1 MDRTGDNDM
10 LTMVERFSGPAL
22 EIMAGAKTAASHIP
36 PLWAL
41 DATVAVNPYVGQAGE
56 LLQMAA
62 ARLARVA
69 GVRTVAERAHFK
81 AKFDAHEL
89 SVADLEAG
97 LAEVPDLKAS
107 VEDLIVA
114 MSKDVP
120 APKTLPT
127 IADLAEEVSD
137 INWPDFVAERIGHW
151 ASGHYDAGQALWPA
165 PKTRV
170 WLSWRSFAQRDLTPE
185 IFGLSGFASRVAS
198 MSMSA
203 RGALTKCA
211 EDMHIT
217 AAASESY
224 FHTLLM
230 RLGGWAQL
238 ASGEAFRANLKGES
252 NNDITDLLTA
262 KLVFEAALLARY
274 EDKIGNKWKEVLA
287 AHAEPFAPSE
297 DDLIDAA
304 LQSAADHAAAR
315 ALDETLAQP
324 AIHSSETPDVQAAF
338 CIDVR
343 SEVFRRALEAS
354 GNGIEPIGFA
364 GFFGIAAAHKA
375 FASDVQEVR
384 GPVLI
389 NPGAVTAATD
399 PDDADTLTRVARRV
413 TRAWGRFRLAAVSSF
428 AFVEATGPIYLG
440 KLVRDSLGQKGPSL
454 GKEPAPALPADISL
468 EDRIGMAAA
477 ILSGMSLKSGFARLI
492 LLAGHGAGV
501 VNNPHASALQCG
513 ACGGHAG
520 DVNARLV
527 ALLLNETEVRAG
539 LVAKGIDMPDDTL
552 FVAGLHDTVT
562 DEVMLFEQDLPKG
575 HAHKADL
582 ANLKGALK
590 LAAKATRS
598 ERAGRLP
605 RADTASAI
613 IDRASDWSETRPEWG
628 LAGCSAFIAA
638 PRGRTAGRSL
648 KGRSFL
654 HSYNWQEDEGFGV
667 LELIL
672 TAPVVVASWIS
683 LQYYGSSVAPDAFG
697 AGNKLLH
704 NVTGGIGVIEGNG
717 GVLRGGL
724 PWQSVHDG
732 EKFMHDPLRLSVA
745 IEAPREAISEILGR
759 HEGVAALF
767 DNGWLKL
774 FAMDEEGRLAW
785 RYTGG
790 GTWAS
795 MRDGAPKSI
804 AAE

>member
-1 MDRTGDNDM
+1 M
-10 LTMVERFSGPAL
+10 LTMIERFSGPAL

-36 PLWAL
+36 PLWSL

-56 LLQMAA
+56 PLQMAA

-81 AKFDAHEL
+81 AKFDADEL

-97 LAEVPDLKAS
+97 LAEVPELHATVD
-107 VEDLIVA
+107 DLIAA
-114 MSKDVP
+114 MSWDVA
-120 APKTLPT
+120 APVTLPT

-151 ASGHYDAGQALWPA
+151 AAGHYDAGQALWPA
-165 PKTRV
+165 PKERV
-170 WLSWRSFAQRDLTPE
+170 WLSWRAFAQRDLTPE
-185 IFGLSGFASRVAS
+185 IFGLSGFAGRVTS
-198 MSMSA
+198 MSLSA

-211 EDMHIT
+211 EDMGIT
-217 AAASESY
+217 ANASESY

-238 ASGEAFRANLKGES
+238 ASGEAFRANLKGQG
-252 NNDITDLLTA
+252 NHDITDLLTA
-262 KLVFEAALLARY
+262 KLVFEAALLDRY
-274 EDKIGNKWKEVLA
+274 KDKIAVKWKQVLA
-287 AHAEPFAPSE
+287 AHAEPFVPSQ

-304 LQSAADHAAAR
+304 LQAAADHAAAR
-315 ALDETLAQP
+315 ALDATLAQP
-324 AIHSSETPDVQAAF
+324 ASATTEAPRIQAAF

-343 SEVFRRALEAS
+343 SEVFRRAFEAA
-354 GNGIEPIGFA
+354 GDGIETIGFA
-364 GFFGIAAAHKA
+364 GFFGIAAAHHG
-375 FASDVQEVR
+375 FASDVTETR

-389 NPGAVTAATD
+389 NPGAQSMASD
-399 PDDADTLTRVARRV
+399 PDQTDTLTRVARRV

-428 AFVEATGPIYLG
+428 AFVEATGPLYLG
-440 KLVRDSLGQKGPSL
+440 KLMRDSLGRKAPGVPND
-454 GKEPAPALPADISL
+454 PAPALAASISL

-527 ALLLNETEVRAG
+527 ALLLNDPQVRTG
-539 LVAKGIDMPDDTL
+539 LIEKGTHVPDETL
-552 FVAGLHDTVT
+552 FIAGLHDTVT
-562 DEVMLFEQDLPKG
+562 DEVTLFEQDLPKDHG
-575 HAHKADL
+575 HGSDL

-598 ERAGRLP
+598 ERATRLP
-605 RADTASAI
+605 RAITSVAI
-613 IDRASDWSETRPEWG
+613 FDRAKDWSETRPEWG

-638 PRGRTAGRSL
+638 PRSRTAGRSL
-648 KGRSFL
+648 QGRSFL
-654 HSYNWQEDEGFGV
+654 HSYAWQEDEGFKV

-683 LQYYGSSVAPDAFG
+683 LQYYGSTVAPDAFG

-732 EKFMHDPLRLSVA
+732 DKFMHDPLRLSVA
-745 IEAPREAISEILGR
+745 VEAPREAITDILNR
-759 HEGVAALF
+759 HAGVAALF

-774 FAMDEEGRLAW
+774 FAMDDEGRLAW
-785 RYTGG
+785 RYTGH
-790 GTWAS
+790 GTWQD
-795 MRDGAPKSI
+795 MRSKAAIPSI

>member
-1 MDRTGDNDM
+1 M

-22 EIMAGAKTAASHIP
+22 ELMAGAKNAAAHIP
-36 PLWAL
+36 PLWSL
-41 DATVAVNPYVGQAGE
+41 EATVAVNPYVGQAGE
-56 LLQMAA
+56 PLQMAA

-69 GVRTVAERAHFK
+69 GVRTVPERAHFK
-81 AKFDAHEL
+81 AKFAAGGL

-97 LAEVPDLKAS
+97 LAEVPELSAS
-107 VEDLIVA
+107 VEDLIAAMDKTVVA
-114 MSKDVP
+114 P
-120 APKTLPT
+120 EILPT
-127 IADLAEEVSD
+127 LADLAEEVSD

-151 ASGHYDAGQALWPA
+151 AGGHYDTGQALWPA
-165 PKTRV
+165 PKTRA

-185 IFGLSGFASRVAS
+185 IFGLTGFASRVAG

-211 EDMHIT
+211 EDMGIT
-217 AAASESY
+217 AEACESY

-238 ASGEAFRANLKGES
+238 ASGEAFRADLKGDG

-274 EDKIGNKWKEVLA
+274 KDQIGDKWKAVLE
-287 AHAEPFAPSE
+287 AHAQPVKASE

-304 LQSAADHAAAR
+304 LQAAADHAAAR
-315 ALDETLAQP
+315 ALDDTLAQP
-324 AIHSSETPDVQAAF
+324 GSDAVEAPDVQAAF

-354 GNGIEPIGFA
+354 GDSIETIGFA
-364 GFFGIAAAHKA
+364 GFFGIAAAHNS
-375 FASDVQEVR
+375 FASDVSEVR

-389 NPGAVTAATD
+389 NTGATSAATD
-399 PDDADTLTRVARRV
+399 PQDSDMLTRVAKRV

-428 AFVEATGPIYLG
+428 AFVEATGPLYLG
-440 KLVRDSLGQKGPSL
+440 KLVRDSLAQKNPSL
-454 GKEPAPALPADISL
+454 GNDPMPALSDDISI
-468 EDRIGMAAA
+468 EDRINMATA
-477 ILSGMSLKSGFARLI
+477 ILSGMSLKSGYAKVI

-527 ALLLNETEVRAG
+527 AALLNDTDVRAG
-539 LVAKGIDMPDDTL
+539 LVANGFDIPEDTIFL
-552 FVAGLHDTVT
+552 AGLHDTVT
-562 DEVMLFEQDLPKG
+562 DEVALYEADLPAG
-575 HAHKADL
+575 HTQSDVIASLKQSL
-582 ANLKGALK
+582 AI
-590 LAAKATRS
+590 AAKVTRT
-598 ERAGRLP
+598 ERSSRLP
-605 RADTASAI
+605 RATDAAAVLE
-613 IDRASDWSETRPEWG
+613 RAKDWSETRPEWG

-638 PRGRTAGRSL
+638 PRSRTAGRSL
-648 KGRSFL
+648 GGRSFL
-654 HSYNWQEDEGFGV
+654 HTYDWQQDTNFQV

-704 NVTGGIGVIEGNG
+704 NVTGGIGVVEGNG

-732 EKFMHDPLRLSVA
+732 ENFMHDPLRLSVA
-745 IEAPREAISEILGR
+745 VEAPREAISDILNR
-759 HEGVAALF
+759 HPGVAALF

-774 FAMDEEGRLAW
+774 FAMDSEGRLGW

-790 GTWAS
+790 GAWVSLRGDNA
-795 MRDGAPKSI
+795 AAQI

>member
-1 MDRTGDNDM
+1 M

-22 EIMAGAKTAASHIP
+22 EIMAGARNAAAHIP
-36 PLWAL
+36 PLWSL
-41 DATVAVNPYVGQAGE
+41 EATVAVNPYVGQAGE
-56 LLQMAA
+56 PLQVAA

-69 GVRTVAERAHFK
+69 GVRTVPERVHFK
-81 AKFDAHEL
+81 AKFVAGEL

-97 LAEVPDLKAS
+97 LAEVPELGIS
-107 VEDLIVA
+107 VDAVIAA
-114 MSKDVP
+114 MDKP
-120 APKTLPT
+120 GRLPETLPT
-127 IADLAEEVSD
+127 LADLAEEVSE

-151 ASGHYDAGQALWPA
+151 AGGHYDTGQALWPA
-165 PKTRV
+165 PKTRA

-185 IFGLSGFASRVAS
+185 IFGLTGFASRVAS

-211 EDMHIT
+211 EDMGIT
-217 AAASESY
+217 ADACESY

-238 ASGEAFRANLKGES
+238 ASGEAFRANLKGEG

-274 EDKIGNKWKEVLA
+274 KDKIGDRWAQVLA
-287 AHAEPFAPSE
+287 SHAQPIVPSE

-304 LQSAADHAAAR
+304 LQAAADHAAAR
-315 ALDETLAQP
+315 ALDETLALP
-324 AIHSSETPDVQAAF
+324 VAVKDDVPNVQAAF

-354 GNGIEPIGFA
+354 GDRIETIGFA
-364 GFFGIAAAHKA
+364 GFFGIAAAHHG
-375 FASDVQEVR
+375 FASDVLETR

-389 NPGAVTAATD
+389 NPGATSAATD
-399 PDDADTLTRVARRV
+399 PQESDMLTRVAKRV

-428 AFVEATGPIYLG
+428 AFVEATGPLYLG
-440 KLVRDSLGQKGPSL
+440 KLVRDSLAQKHPSL
-454 GKEPAPALPADISL
+454 GNDPAPALADGLTL
-468 EDRIGMAAA
+468 EDRTGMAAT
-477 ILSGMSLKSGFARLI
+477 ILSAMSMKSGFAKVI

-527 ALLLNETEVRAG
+527 ALLLNDADVRAG
-539 LVAKGIDMPDDTL
+539 LVSKGIEVPAETVFL
-552 FVAGLHDTVT
+552 AGLHDTVT
-562 DEVMLFEQDLPKG
+562 DEVRLYEDDLPAG
-575 HAHKADL
+575 HTQ
-582 ANLKGALK
+582 GATIASLK
-590 LAAKATRS
+590 LALSTAAKMTRT
-598 ERAGRLP
+598 ERSARLP
-605 RADTASAI
+605 RATDAGAVME
-613 IDRASDWSETRPEWG
+613 RAKDWSETRPEWG
-628 LAGCSAFIAA
+628 LAGCSAFIVA
-638 PRGRTAGRSL
+638 PRSRTMGRSL
-648 KGRSFL
+648 DGRSFL
-654 HSYNWQEDEGFGV
+654 HSYDWRQDTNFQV

-683 LQYYGSSVAPDAFG
+683 LQYYGSSVAPDVFG

-704 NVTGGIGVIEGNG
+704 NVTGGIGVVEGNG

-732 EKFMHDPLRLSVA
+732 ETFMHDPLRLSVA
-745 IEAPREAISEILGR
+745 IEAPRAAISDILER
-759 HEGVAALF
+759 HAGVAALF

-774 FAMDEEGRLAW
+774 FAMDDEGRLGW

-790 GTWAS
+790 GAWVSLRGDA
-795 MRDGAPKSI
+795 RAAI

>member
-1 MDRTGDNDM
+1 M

-22 EIMAGAKTAASHIP
+22 EIMAGAKNAATHIP
-36 PLWAL
+36 PLWSL
-41 DATVAVNPYVGQAGE
+41 EATVAVNPYVGQAGE
-56 LLQMAA
+56 PLQMAA

-69 GVRTVAERAHFK
+69 GVRTVPERAHFK
-81 AKFDAHEL
+81 AKFVAGGL

-97 LAEVPDLKAS
+97 LAEVPELAVTVD
-107 VEDLIVA
+107 DLIA
-114 MSKDVP
+114 AIDKTVP
-120 APKTLPT
+120 APETLPT
-127 IADLAEEVSD
+127 LADLAEEVSD

-151 ASGHYDAGQALWPA
+151 AGGHYDTGQALWPA
-165 PKTRV
+165 PKTRA

-185 IFGLSGFASRVAS
+185 IFGLTGFASRVAS

-211 EDMHIT
+211 EDMGIT
-217 AAASESY
+217 ADACESY

-238 ASGEAFRANLKGES
+238 ASGKAFRANLKGGA

-274 EDKIGNKWKEVLA
+274 KDKIGDKWAKVLE
-287 AHAEPFAPSE
+287 AHAQPIVPSE

-304 LQSAADHAAAR
+304 LQAAADHAAAR
-315 ALDETLAQP
+315 ALDATLAQP
-324 AIHSSETPDVQAAF
+324 VAAKETVPNVQAAF

-343 SEVFRRALEAS
+343 SEVFRRALEGS
-354 GNGIEPIGFA
+354 GDGIETIGFA
-364 GFFGIAAAHKA
+364 GFFGIAAAHHG
-375 FASDVQEVR
+375 FASDVLETR

-389 NPGAVTAATD
+389 NPGATSAATD
-399 PDDADTLTRVARRV
+399 PQDSDVLTRVAKRV

-428 AFVEATGPIYLG
+428 AFVEATGPLYLG
-440 KLVRDSLGQKGPSL
+440 KLVRDSLAQKHPDL
-454 GKEPAPALPADISL
+454 GNDPAPALSGNLTL
-468 EDRIGMAAA
+468 EDRIGMAAT
-477 ILSGMSLKSGFARLI
+477 ILSAMSMKSGFAKVI

-527 ALLLNETEVRAG
+527 ALLLNDADVRTG
-539 LVAKGIDMPDDTL
+539 LVAKGIEVPAETVFL
-552 FVAGLHDTVT
+552 AGLHDTVT
-562 DEVMLFEQDLPKG
+562 DEVRLYEDDLPAG
-575 HAHKADL
+575 HTQGATIAS
-582 ANLKGALK
+582 LKQALK
-590 LAAKATRS
+590 LAAKVTRG
-598 ERAGRLP
+598 ERAARLP
-605 RADTASAI
+605 RAADQMAVMA
-613 IDRASDWSETRPEWG
+613 RAKDWSETRPEWG

-638 PRGRTAGRSL
+638 PRSRTMGRSL
-648 KGRSFL
+648 DGRSFL
-654 HSYNWQEDEGFGV
+654 HSYDWRQDKGFGV

-704 NVTGGIGVIEGNG
+704 NVTGGIGVVEGNG

-732 EKFMHDPLRLSVA
+732 ENFMHDPLRLSVA
-745 IEAPREAISEILGR
+745 VEAPREAISEILNR
-759 HEGVAALF
+759 HAGVAALF

-774 FAMDEEGRLAW
+774 FAMDDEGRLGW

-790 GTWAS
+790 GNWVSLRGDTAV
-795 MRDGAPKSI
+795 AQI

>member
-1 MDRTGDNDM
+1 
-10 LTMVERFSGPAL
+10 MVERFSGPAL

-56 LLQMAA
+56 PLQMAA

-69 GVRTVAERAHFK
+69 GVRTVAERSHFK
-81 AKFDAHEL
+81 AKFDAKEL
-89 SVADLEAG
+89 TLSDLEAG
-97 LAEVPDLKAS
+97 LAEVPELTITVD
-107 VEDLIVA
+107 DLIAALSQDVA
-114 MSKDVP
+114 
-120 APKTLPT
+120 APETLPT
-127 IADLAEEVSD
+127 LADLAEDVSD

-151 ASGHYDAGQALWPA
+151 AGGHYDVGQALWPA
-165 PKTRV
+165 PKTRA

-185 IFGLSGFASRVAS
+185 IFGLTGFASRVAS

-211 EDMHIT
+211 EDMGIT

-230 RLGGWAQL
+230 RLGGWGQL
-238 ASGEAFRANLKGES
+238 ASGEAFRAALQNEG

-274 EDKIGNKWKEVLA
+274 KDKIGDRWKDVLE
-287 AHAEPFAPSE
+287 AHAQPIVPSQ

-304 LQSAADHAAAR
+304 LQAAADHAAAR
-315 ALDETLAQP
+315 MLDETLSQP
-324 AIHSSETPDVQAAF
+324 VAETDQTPDIQAAF

-343 SEVFRRALEAS
+343 SEIFRRALEATDKR
-354 GNGIEPIGFA
+354 IETIGFA
-364 GFFGIAAAHKA
+364 GFFGIAAAHNS
-375 FASDVQEVR
+375 FASDVTETR

-389 NPGAVTAATD
+389 NTGAETAASD
-399 PDDADTLTRVARRV
+399 PQDTDTLTRVARRV

-428 AFVEATGPIYLG
+428 AFVEATGPLYLG
-440 KLVRDSLGQKGPSL
+440 KLVRDSLAQKNPDL
-454 GKEPAPALPADISL
+454 GTDPAPVLAGDVSL
-468 EDRIGMAAA
+468 EDRIGMAAG
-477 ILSGMSLKSGFARLI
+477 ILSAMSLKSGLAKLV
-492 LLAGHGAGV
+492 LLAGHGARV

-527 ALLLNETEVRAG
+527 ALLLNDPEVRSG
-539 LVAKGIDMPDDTL
+539 LVEKGLNVPADTL

-562 DEVMLFEQDLPKG
+562 DEVTLYEGDLPKD
-575 HAHKADL
+575 HSQSEAL
-582 ANLKGALK
+582 AALK
-590 LAAKATRS
+590 SALRQAAKVTRT
-598 ERAGRLP
+598 ERSARLP
-605 RADTASAI
+605 RADSTLAI
-613 IDRASDWSETRPEWG
+613 MERAKNWSETRPEWG

-638 PRGRTAGRSL
+638 PRSRTAGRSL
-648 KGRSFL
+648 EGRSFL
-654 HSYNWQEDEGFGV
+654 HNYTWQEDEGFGV

-732 EKFMHDPLRLSVA
+732 DRFMHDPVRLSVA
-745 IEAPREAISEILGR
+745 VEAPREAITDILNR
-759 HEGVAALF
+759 HPGVADLF

-785 RYTGG
+785 RYSGKGQWTSLRGEV
-790 GTWAS
+790 A
-795 MRDGAPKSI
+795 APGI

>member
-1 MDRTGDNDM
+1 M

-22 EIMAGAKTAASHIP
+22 EIMAGAKNAAAHIP
-36 PLWAL
+36 PLWSL
-41 DATVAVNPYVGQAGE
+41 EATVAVNPYVGQAGE
-56 LLQMAA
+56 PLQMAA
-62 ARLARVA
+62 ARMARVA
-69 GVRTVAERAHFK
+69 GVRSVPERAHFK
-81 AKFDAHEL
+81 AKLAAGDL
-89 SVADLEAG
+89 SLADLEAG
-97 LAEVPDLKAS
+97 LAEVPELDITVDALIAAMDLS
-107 VEDLIVA
+107 P
-114 MSKDVP
+114 P
-120 APKTLPT
+120 APQTLPT
-127 IADLAEEVSD
+127 LADLAEEVSD
-137 INWPDFVAERIGHW
+137 VNWPDFVADRIGHW
-151 ASGHYDAGQALWPA
+151 AGGHYDTGQALWPA
-165 PKTRV
+165 PGTRA

-185 IFGLSGFASRVAS
+185 IFGLTGFASRVAS

-203 RGALTKCA
+203 RGALTTCA
-211 EDMHIT
+211 EDMGIT
-217 AAASESY
+217 AEASESY

-238 ASGEAFRANLKGES
+238 ASGEAFRASLKGAG

-274 EDKIGNKWKEVLA
+274 KDKIGARWEEVLK
-287 AHAEPFAPSE
+287 AHAQPIVPGK

-304 LQSAADHAAAR
+304 LQAAADHAAAR
-315 ALDETLAQP
+315 ALDATLAQP
-324 AIHSSETPDVQAAF
+324 WRDRAEAPKVQAAF

-354 GNGIEPIGFA
+354 GDGIDTIGFA
-364 GFFGIAAAHKA
+364 GFFGIAAAHHG
-375 FASDVQEVR
+375 FASDVSELR

-389 NPGAVTAATD
+389 NPGATSAATD
-399 PDDADTLTRVARRV
+399 PQDSDMLTRVAKRV

-428 AFVEATGPIYLG
+428 AFVEATGPLYLG
-440 KLVRDSLGQKGPSL
+440 KLVRDSLARKHPSL
-454 GKEPAPALPADISL
+454 GSGPPPALSDSISL

-477 ILSGMSLKSGFARLI
+477 ILSGMSLTSDFGRVV

-520 DVNARLV
+520 DVNARL
-527 ALLLNETEVRAG
+527 AAGLLNDTEVRAG
-539 LVAKGIDMPDDTL
+539 LVEKGLDVAPDTVFL
-552 FVAGLHDTVT
+552 AGLHDTVT
-562 DEVMLFEQDLPKG
+562 DDMRLYEEDLPAG
-575 HAHKADL
+575 HGQASVIAG
-582 ANLKGALK
+582 LKQALK
-590 LAAKATRS
+590 LAARVTRT
-598 ERAGRLP
+598 ERSARLP
-605 RADTASAI
+605 RATDQAAVSA
-613 IDRASDWSETRPEWG
+613 RATDWSETRPEWG

-638 PRGRTAGRSL
+638 PRHRTAGRSL
-648 KGRSFL
+648 NGRSFL
-654 HSYNWQEDEGFGV
+654 HSYDWRQDSGFGV

-732 EKFMHDPLRLSVA
+732 ARFMHDPLRLTVA
-745 IEAPREAISEILGR
+745 IEAPREAITEILTR
-759 HEGVAALF
+759 HPGVAALF
-767 DNGWLKL
+767 DNGWLRL
-774 FAMDEEGRLAW
+774 FAMDDEGRLGW

-790 GTWAS
+790 GAWVAL
-795 MRDGAPKSI
+795 RGDQAAAQI

>member
-1 MDRTGDNDM
+1 M

-22 EIMAGAKTAASHIP
+22 EIIAGARNAAAHIP
-36 PLWAL
+36 PLWSL
-41 DATVAVNPYVGQAGE
+41 EATVAVNPYVGQAGE
-56 LLQMAA
+56 PLQVAA

-69 GVRTVAERAHFK
+69 GVRTVPERAHFK
-81 AKFDAHEL
+81 SKFMAHEL
-89 SVADLEAG
+89 SLADLEAG
-97 LAEVPDLKAS
+97 LAEVPELGIS
-107 VEDLIVA
+107 VDAVIAA
-114 MSKDVP
+114 MDKP
-120 APKTLPT
+120 GRLPETLPT
-127 IADLAEEVSD
+127 LADLAEEVSE

-151 ASGHYDAGQALWPA
+151 AGGHYDTGQALWPA
-165 PKTRV
+165 PKTRA

-185 IFGLSGFASRVAS
+185 IFGLTGFASRVAS

-211 EDMHIT
+211 EDMGIT
-217 AAASESY
+217 ADACESY

-238 ASGEAFRANLKGES
+238 ASGEAFRADLKGEG

-274 EDKIGNKWKEVLA
+274 KDKIGDRWAQVLA
-287 AHAEPFAPSE
+287 SHAQPIVPSE

-304 LQSAADHAAAR
+304 LQAAADHAAAR
-315 ALDETLAQP
+315 ALDETLALP
-324 AIHSSETPDVQAAF
+324 VAVKDDVRNVQAAF

-354 GNGIEPIGFA
+354 GDRIETIGFA
-364 GFFGIAAAHKA
+364 GFFGIAAAHHG
-375 FASDVQEVR
+375 FASDVLETR

-389 NPGAVTAATD
+389 NPGATSAATD
-399 PDDADTLTRVARRV
+399 PQDSDMLTRVAKRV

-428 AFVEATGPIYLG
+428 AFVEATGPLYLG
-440 KLVRDSLGQKGPSL
+440 KLVRDSLAQKHPSL
-454 GKEPAPALPADISL
+454 GNDPAPALADGLTL
-468 EDRIGMAAA
+468 EDRIGMAAT
-477 ILSGMSLKSGFARLI
+477 ILSAMSMKSGFAKVI

-527 ALLLNETEVRAG
+527 ALLLNDANVRAG
-539 LVAKGIDMPDDTL
+539 LVSKGIEVPAETVFL
-552 FVAGLHDTVT
+552 AGLHDTVT
-562 DEVMLFEQDLPKG
+562 DEVRLYEDDLPAG
-575 HAHKADL
+575 HTQ
-582 ANLKGALK
+582 GATIASLK
-590 LAAKATRS
+590 LALSTAAKMTRT
-598 ERAGRLP
+598 ERLARLP
-605 RADTASAI
+605 RATDAGAVME
-613 IDRASDWSETRPEWG
+613 RAKDWSETRPEWG
-628 LAGCSAFIAA
+628 LAGCSAFIVA
-638 PRGRTAGRSL
+638 PRSRTMGRSL
-648 KGRSFL
+648 DGRSFL
-654 HSYNWQEDEGFGV
+654 HSYDWRQDTNFQV

-683 LQYYGSSVAPDAFG
+683 LQYYGSSVAPDVFG

-704 NVTGGIGVIEGNG
+704 NVTGGIGVVEGNG

-732 EKFMHDPLRLSVA
+732 ENFMHDPLRLSVA
-745 IEAPREAISEILGR
+745 VEAPRAAISDILER
-759 HEGVAALF
+759 HAGVAALF

-774 FAMDEEGRLAW
+774 FAMDDEGRLGW

-790 GTWAS
+790 GAWVSLRGDA
-795 MRDGAPKSI
+795 RAAI

>member
-1 MDRTGDNDM
+1 M

-22 EIMAGAKTAASHIP
+22 EIMAGARNAAAHIP
-36 PLWAL
+36 PLWSL
-41 DATVAVNPYVGQAGE
+41 EATVAVNPYVGQAGE
-56 LLQMAA
+56 PLQMAA

-69 GVRTVAERAHFK
+69 GVRTVPERAHFK
-81 AKFDAHEL
+81 AKFAANGL
-89 SVADLEAG
+89 TRADLEAG
-97 LAEVPDLKAS
+97 LAEVPELGIS
-107 VEDLIVA
+107 VEELIAA
-114 MSKDVP
+114 MDKP
-120 APKTLPT
+120 GRLPETLPT
-127 IADLAEEVSD
+127 LADLAEEVSD

-151 ASGHYDAGQALWPA
+151 AGGHYDTGQALWPA
-165 PKTRV
+165 PKTRA

-185 IFGLSGFASRVAS
+185 IFGLTGFASRVAS

-203 RGALTKCA
+203 RGALTRCA
-211 EDMHIT
+211 EEMGIT
-217 AAASESY
+217 SAACESY

-230 RLGGWAQL
+230 RLGGWAQF
-238 ASGEAFRANLKGES
+238 ASGEAFRANLKGEG

-274 EDKIGNKWKEVLA
+274 RDKIGDRWKQVLA
-287 AHAEPFAPSE
+287 AHAQPIEPSQ

-304 LQSAADHAAAR
+304 LQAAADHAAAR
-315 ALDETLAQP
+315 ALDETLALP
-324 AIHSSETPDVQAAF
+324 GSATIEAPNVQAAF

-354 GNGIEPIGFA
+354 GDRIETIGFA
-364 GFFGIAAAHKA
+364 GFFGIAASHRG
-375 FASDVQEVR
+375 FASDVLETR

-389 NPGAVTAATD
+389 NTGATSAATD
-399 PDDADTLTRVARRV
+399 PQDSDMLTRVAKRV

-428 AFVEATGPIYLG
+428 AFVEATGPLYLG
-440 KLVRDSLGQKGPSL
+440 KLVRDSLAQKHPSL
-454 GKEPAPALPADISL
+454 GAGPAPALSDSVTL
-468 EDRIGMAAA
+468 EDQIGMAAA
-477 ILSGMSLKSGFARLI
+477 ILSAMSMTSGFGKVI

-527 ALLLNETEVRAG
+527 AILLNEPEVRAG
-539 LVAKGIDMPDDTL
+539 LVTKGIEVPADTVFL
-552 FVAGLHDTVT
+552 AGLHDTVT
-562 DEVMLFEQDLPKG
+562 DEVRLYEDDLPAG
-575 HAHKADL
+575 HAQSAVI
-582 ANLKGALK
+582 AGLKQALK
-590 LAAKATRS
+590 TAAKITRT
-598 ERAGRLP
+598 ERSARLP
-605 RADTASAI
+605 RATDAAAVME
-613 IDRASDWSETRPEWG
+613 RAKDWSETRPEWG

-638 PRGRTAGRSL
+638 PRSRTAGRSL
-648 KGRSFL
+648 DGRSFL
-654 HSYNWQEDEGFGV
+654 HSYDWRQDKGFGV

-704 NVTGGIGVIEGNG
+704 NVTGGIGVVEGNG

-732 EKFMHDPLRLSVA
+732 ERFMHDPLRLSVA
-745 IEAPREAISEILGR
+745 IEAPREAITDILNR

-767 DNGWLKL
+767 DNGWLRL
-774 FAMDEEGRLAW
+774 FAMDDQGRLGW
-785 RYTGG
+785 RYTGKG
-790 GTWAS
+790 QWVSVQGDKA
-795 MRDGAPKSI
+795 AASI

>member
-1 MDRTGDNDM
+1 M

-41 DATVAVNPYVGQAGE
+41 DATVAVSPYVGQAGE
-56 LLQMAA
+56 PLQMAA
-62 ARLARVA
+62 ARLGRVA

-97 LAEVPDLKAS
+97 LAEVPDLTAS
-107 VEDLIVA
+107 VEDLIDAMGQEVA
-114 MSKDVP
+114 

-185 IFGLSGFASRVAS
+185 IFGLTGFASLVAS

-211 EDMHIT
+211 EDMNIT
-217 AAASESY
+217 AEASESY

-230 RLGGWAQL
+230 RLGGWAQM
-238 ASGEAFRANLKGES
+238 ASGEAFRASLKGEG

-274 EDKIGNKWKEVLA
+274 KDEIGEKWTEVLA
-287 AHAEPFAPSE
+287 AHAEPFEPSQ

-304 LQSAADHAAAR
+304 LQAAADHAASR
-315 ALDETLAQP
+315 ALDQTLAQP
-324 AIHSSETPDVQAAF
+324 AVEKSEAPNVQAAF

-343 SEVFRRALEAS
+343 SEVYRRALEAS
-354 GNGIEPIGFA
+354 GDGIETIGFA
-364 GFFGIAAAHKA
+364 GFFGIAAAHNA
-375 FASDVQEVR
+375 FASDVEEVR

-399 PDDADTLTRVARRV
+399 PEDTDTLTRVARRV

-428 AFVEATGPIYLG
+428 AFVEATGPLYLG
-440 KLVRDSLGQKGPSL
+440 KLVRDALGQKGPSI
-454 GKEPAPALPADISL
+454 GKDPAPALSSDISL
-468 EDRIGMAAA
+468 DDRIGMAAA
-477 ILSGMSLKSGFARLI
+477 ILSGMALKSGFAKLV
-492 LLAGHGAGV
+492 LVAGHGAGV
-501 VNNPHASALQCG
+501 VNNPHSSALQCG

-527 ALLLNETEVRAG
+527 ALLLNDPEVRAG
-539 LVAKGIDMPDDTL
+539 LGEKGIVVPDTTL

-562 DEVMLFEQDLPKG
+562 DEVALFEDDLPKG
-575 HAHKADL
+575 HTHGADL
-582 ANLKGALK
+582 TNLKGALK

-613 IDRASDWSETRPEWG
+613 LDRASDWSETRPEWG

-638 PRGRTAGRSL
+638 PRGRTAGKSL
-648 KGRSFL
+648 QGRSFL
-654 HSYNWQEDEGFGV
+654 HSYTWQEDDGFGV

-683 LQYYGSSVAPDAFG
+683 LQYYGSYVAPDAFG

-732 EKFMHDPLRLSVA
+732 DKFMHDPLRLSVA
-745 IEAPREAISEILGR
+745 IEAPREAISEVLSR

-774 FAMDEEGRLAW
+774 FVIDEEGRLGW
-785 RYTGG
+785 RYKGNG
-790 GTWAS
+790 EWAAL
-795 MRDGAPKSI
+795 RDAKPTAI

>member
-1 MDRTGDNDM
+1 M

-22 EIMAGAKTAASHIP
+22 EIMAGARNAAAHIP
-36 PLWAL
+36 PLWSL
-41 DATVAVNPYVGQAGE
+41 EATVAVNPYVGQAGE
-56 LLQMAA
+56 PLQMAA

-69 GVRTVAERAHFK
+69 GVRTVPERAHFK
-81 AKFDAHEL
+81 AKFAANGL
-89 SVADLEAG
+89 TRADLEAG
-97 LAEVPDLKAS
+97 LAEVPELGIS
-107 VEDLIVA
+107 VEELIAA
-114 MSKDVP
+114 MDKPGRVP
-120 APKTLPT
+120 ETLPT
-127 IADLAEEVSD
+127 LADLAEEVSD

-151 ASGHYDAGQALWPA
+151 AGGHYDTGQALWPA
-165 PKTRV
+165 PKTRA

-185 IFGLSGFASRVAS
+185 IFGLTGFAGRVAS

-211 EDMHIT
+211 EEMGIT
-217 AAASESY
+217 SAACESY

-238 ASGEAFRANLKGES
+238 ASGEAFRANLKGEG

-274 EDKIGNKWKEVLA
+274 RDKIEDRWKQVLA
-287 AHAEPFAPSE
+287 AHAQPIEPSQ

-304 LQSAADHAAAR
+304 LQAAADHAAAR
-315 ALDETLAQP
+315 ALDETLALP
-324 AIHSSETPDVQAAF
+324 GSAKIEAPNVQAAF

-354 GNGIEPIGFA
+354 GDRIETIGFA
-364 GFFGIAAAHKA
+364 GFFGIAASHRG
-375 FASDVQEVR
+375 FASDVLETR

-389 NPGAVTAATD
+389 NTGATSAATD
-399 PDDADTLTRVARRV
+399 PQDSDMLTRVAKRV

-428 AFVEATGPIYLG
+428 AFVEATGPLYLG
-440 KLVRDSLGQKGPSL
+440 KLVRDSLAQKHPSL
-454 GKEPAPALPADISL
+454 GAGPAPALSDSVTL
-468 EDRIGMAAA
+468 EDQIGMAAA
-477 ILSGMSLKSGFARLI
+477 ILSAMSMTSGFGKVI

-527 ALLLNETEVRAG
+527 ALLLNDSEVRAG
-539 LVAKGIDMPDDTL
+539 LVTKGIEVPADTVFL
-552 FVAGLHDTVT
+552 AGLHDTVT
-562 DEVMLFEQDLPKG
+562 DEVRLYEDDLPEG
-575 HAHKADL
+575 HAQSAVI
-582 ANLKGALK
+582 AGLKQALK
-590 LAAKATRS
+590 TAAKITRT
-598 ERAGRLP
+598 ERSARLP
-605 RADTASAI
+605 RATDAAAVME
-613 IDRASDWSETRPEWG
+613 RAKDWSETRPEWG

-638 PRGRTAGRSL
+638 PRSRTAGRSL
-648 KGRSFL
+648 DGRSFL
-654 HSYNWQEDEGFGV
+654 HSYDWRQDKGFGV

-704 NVTGGIGVIEGNG
+704 NVTGGIGVVEGNG

-732 EKFMHDPLRLSVA
+732 ERFMHDPLRLSVA
-745 IEAPREAISEILGR
+745 IEAPREAITDILNR

-767 DNGWLKL
+767 DNGWLRL
-774 FAMDEEGRLAW
+774 FAMDDQGRLGW
-785 RYTGG
+785 RYTGKG
-790 GTWAS
+790 QWVSVQGEKA
-795 MRDGAPKSI
+795 AASI

>member
-1 MDRTGDNDM
+1 M

-22 EIMAGAKTAASHIP
+22 EIMAGARNAAAHIP
-36 PLWAL
+36 PLWSL
-41 DATVAVNPYVGQAGE
+41 EATVAVNPYVGQAGE
-56 LLQMAA
+56 PLQVAA

-69 GVRTVAERAHFK
+69 GVRTVPERVHFK
-81 AKFDAHEL
+81 AKFVAGEL

-97 LAEVPDLKAS
+97 LAEVPELGISADA
-107 VEDLIVA
+107 LIAA
-114 MSKDVP
+114 MDKP
-120 APKTLPT
+120 GRLPETLPT
-127 IADLAEEVSD
+127 LADLAEEVSD

-151 ASGHYDAGQALWPA
+151 AGGHYDTGQALWPA
-165 PKTRV
+165 PKTRA

-185 IFGLSGFASRVAS
+185 IFGLTGFASRVAS

-211 EDMHIT
+211 EDMGIT
-217 AAASESY
+217 ADACESY

-238 ASGEAFRANLKGES
+238 ASGEAFRADLKGEG

-274 EDKIGNKWKEVLA
+274 KDKIGDRWAQVLA
-287 AHAEPFAPSE
+287 SHAQPIVPSE

-304 LQSAADHAAAR
+304 LQAAADHTAAR
-315 ALDETLAQP
+315 ALDETLALP
-324 AIHSSETPDVQAAF
+324 VAVKDDVPNVQAAF

-354 GNGIEPIGFA
+354 GDRIETIGFA
-364 GFFGIAAAHKA
+364 GFFGIAAAHHG
-375 FASDVQEVR
+375 FASDVLETR

-389 NPGAVTAATD
+389 NPGATSAATD
-399 PDDADTLTRVARRV
+399 PQDSDMLTRVAKRV

-428 AFVEATGPIYLG
+428 AFVEATGPLYLG
-440 KLVRDSLGQKGPSL
+440 KLVRDSLAQKHPSL
-454 GKEPAPALPADISL
+454 GNDPAPALADGLTL
-468 EDRIGMAAA
+468 EDRIGMAAT
-477 ILSGMSLKSGFARLI
+477 ILSAMSMKSGFAKVI

-501 VNNPHASALQCG
+501 VNNAHASALQCG

-527 ALLLNETEVRAG
+527 ALLLNDADVRAG
-539 LVAKGIDMPDDTL
+539 LVSKGIEVPAEIVFL
-552 FVAGLHDTVT
+552 AGLHDTVT
-562 DEVMLFEQDLPKG
+562 DEVRLYEDDLPAG
-575 HAHKADL
+575 HTQ
-582 ANLKGALK
+582 GATIASLK
-590 LAAKATRS
+590 LALSTAAKMTRT
-598 ERAGRLP
+598 ERSARLP
-605 RADTASAI
+605 RATDAGAVME
-613 IDRASDWSETRPEWG
+613 RAKDWSETRPEWG
-628 LAGCSAFIAA
+628 LAGCSAFIVA
-638 PRGRTAGRSL
+638 PRSRTTGRSL
-648 KGRSFL
+648 DGRSFL
-654 HSYNWQEDEGFGV
+654 HSYDWRQDTNFQV

-704 NVTGGIGVIEGNG
+704 NVTGGIGVVEGNG

-732 EKFMHDPLRLSVA
+732 ENFMHDPLRLSVA
-745 IEAPREAISEILGR
+745 VEAPREAISDILER
-759 HEGVAALF
+759 HAGVAALF

-774 FAMDEEGRLAW
+774 FAMDDEGRLGW

-790 GTWAS
+790 GAWVSLRGDA
-795 MRDGAPKSI
+795 RAAI

>member
-1 MDRTGDNDM
+1 
-10 LTMVERFSGPAL
+10 MVERFSGPAL

-56 LLQMAA
+56 PLQMAA

-69 GVRTVAERAHFK
+69 GVRTVPERAHFK
-81 AKFDAHEL
+81 AKLDAHDL
-89 SVADLEAG
+89 SIGDLEAG
-97 LAEVPDLKAS
+97 LAEVPELQAS
-107 VEDLIVA
+107 VEDLIAA
-114 MSKDVP
+114 MSQEP
-120 APKTLPT
+120 AAPKTLPT

-151 ASGHYDAGQALWPA
+151 ASGHYDVGQALWPA

-185 IFGLSGFASRVAS
+185 IFGLTGFASRVAS

-211 EDMHIT
+211 EDMGIT

-238 ASGEAFRANLKGES
+238 ASGEAFRANLKGEG

-262 KLVFEAALLARY
+262 KLVFEAALLASY
-274 EDKIGNKWKEVLA
+274 EDKIGEKWKEVLS
-287 AHAEPFAPSE
+287 AHAEPFAPSQ

-304 LQSAADHAAAR
+304 LQAAADHAAAR
-315 ALDETLAQP
+315 KLDETLAQP
-324 AIHSSETPDVQAAF
+324 AAEKVETPKVQAAF

-343 SEVFRRALEAS
+343 SEVYRRALEAT
-354 GNGIEPIGFA
+354 GNGIETIGFA
-364 GFFGIAAAHKA
+364 GFFGIAASHNA
-375 FASDVQEVR
+375 FASDVEEVR

-389 NPGAVTAATD
+389 NPGAQSAATD
-399 PDDADTLTRVARRV
+399 PDATDTLTRVARRV

-428 AFVEATGPIYLG
+428 AFVEATGPLYVG
-440 KLVRDSLGQKGPSL
+440 KLVRDALGQKGPNL
-454 GKEPAPALPADISL
+454 GKDPAPALS
-468 EDRIGMAAA
+468 DRIGTEDRVGMAGA
-477 ILSGMSLKSGFARLI
+477 ILSGMSLKSGFAKLI

-501 VNNPHASALQCG
+501 VNNPHSSALQCG

-527 ALLLNETEVRAG
+527 ALLLNDPEVRKG
-539 LVAKGIDMPDDTL
+539 LVEKGIEVPEDTL
-552 FVAGLHDTVT
+552 FIAGLHDTVT
-562 DEVMLFEQDLPKG
+562 DEVMLFEQDLPAG
-575 HAHKADL
+575 HAHDADL
-582 ANLKGALK
+582 ANLKSALK
-590 LAAKATRS
+590 LAAKATRT

-605 RADTASAI
+605 RAETQASI
-613 IDRASDWSETRPEWG
+613 LGRASDWSETRPEWG

-648 KGRSFL
+648 EGRSFL
-654 HSYNWQEDEGFGV
+654 HSYNWQEDEGFKV

-732 EKFMHDPLRLSVA
+732 DKFMHDPLRLSVA
-745 IEAPREAISEILGR
+745 VEAPREAITEILNR
-759 HEGVAALF
+759 HDGVAALF

-774 FAMDEEGRLAW
+774 FAMDEEGRLGW
-785 RYTGG
+785 RYKGHGQWDSLRGG
-790 GTWAS
+790 PEQA
-795 MRDGAPKSI
+795 I

>member
-1 MDRTGDNDM
+1 M

-22 EIMAGAKTAASHIP
+22 EIMAGARNAAAHIP
-36 PLWAL
+36 PLWSL
-41 DATVAVNPYVGQAGE
+41 EATVAVNPYVGQAGE
-56 LLQMAA
+56 PLQMAA

-69 GVRTVAERAHFK
+69 GVRTVPERAHFK
-81 AKFDAHEL
+81 VKFAANGL
-89 SVADLEAG
+89 TRADLEAG
-97 LAEVPDLKAS
+97 LAEVPELGITVD
-107 VEDLIVA
+107 ELIVA
-114 MSKDVP
+114 MDKP
-120 APKTLPT
+120 GRLPETLPT
-127 IADLAEEVSD
+127 LADLAEEVSD

-151 ASGHYDAGQALWPA
+151 AGGHYDTGQALWPA
-165 PKTRV
+165 PKTRA

-185 IFGLSGFASRVAS
+185 IFGLTGFAGRVAS

-211 EDMHIT
+211 EEMGIT
-217 AAASESY
+217 SAACESY

-238 ASGEAFRANLKGES
+238 ASGEAFRANLKGEG

-274 EDKIGNKWKEVLA
+274 KDKIGDRWKQVLA
-287 AHAEPFAPSE
+287 AHAQPIEPSQ

-304 LQSAADHAAAR
+304 LQAAADHAAAR
-315 ALDETLAQP
+315 ALDETLALP
-324 AIHSSETPDVQAAF
+324 GSAKIEAPNVQAAF

-354 GNGIEPIGFA
+354 GDRIETIGFA
-364 GFFGIAAAHKA
+364 GFFGIAASHRG
-375 FASDVQEVR
+375 FASDVLETR

-389 NPGAVTAATD
+389 NTGANSAATD
-399 PDDADTLTRVARRV
+399 PQDSDMLTRVAKRV

-428 AFVEATGPIYLG
+428 AFVEATGPLYLG
-440 KLVRDSLGQKGPSL
+440 KLVRDSLAQKHPSL
-454 GKEPAPALPADISL
+454 GVGPAPALSDSITL
-468 EDRIGMAAA
+468 EDRIGIAAT
-477 ILSGMSLKSGFARLI
+477 ILSAMSMTSGFAKVI

-527 ALLLNETEVRAG
+527 AILLNEPEVRAG
-539 LVAKGIDMPDDTL
+539 LVAKGIEVPADTVFL
-552 FVAGLHDTVT
+552 AGLHDTVT
-562 DEVMLFEQDLPKG
+562 DEVRLYEDDLPAG
-575 HAHKADL
+575 HAQSAVI
-582 ANLKGALK
+582 AGLKQALK
-590 LAAKATRS
+590 TAAKVTRT
-598 ERAGRLP
+598 ERSARLP
-605 RADTASAI
+605 RATDAAAVMQ
-613 IDRASDWSETRPEWG
+613 RAKDWSETRPEWG

-638 PRGRTAGRSL
+638 PRSRTAGRSL
-648 KGRSFL
+648 DGRSFL
-654 HSYNWQEDEGFGV
+654 HSYDWRQDKGFGV

-704 NVTGGIGVIEGNG
+704 NVTGGIGVVEGNG

-732 EKFMHDPLRLSVA
+732 ERFMHDPLRLSVA
-745 IEAPREAISEILGR
+745 IEAPREAITDILNR

-767 DNGWLKL
+767 DNGWLRL
-774 FAMDEEGRLAW
+774 FAMDDQGRLGW
-785 RYTGG
+785 RYTGKG
-790 GTWAS
+790 QWVLVQGDKA
-795 MRDGAPKSI
+795 AASI

>member
-1 MDRTGDNDM
+1 M

-22 EIMAGAKTAASHIP
+22 EIMAGAKNAAAHIP
-36 PLWAL
+36 PLWSL
-41 DATVAVNPYVGQAGE
+41 EATVAVNPYVGQAGE
-56 LLQMAA
+56 PLQVAA

-81 AKFDAHEL
+81 AKFAAHEL

-97 LAEVPDLKAS
+97 LAEVPELSAS
-107 VEDLIVA
+107 IDDLIAAMDKTVA
-114 MSKDVP
+114 
-120 APKTLPT
+120 APETLPT
-127 IADLAEEVSD
+127 LADLAEEVSD

-151 ASGHYDAGQALWPA
+151 AGGHYDTGQALWPA
-165 PKTRV
+165 PKTRA

-185 IFGLSGFASRVAS
+185 IFGLTGFASRVAS

-211 EDMHIT
+211 EDMGIT
-217 AAASESY
+217 ADACESY

-238 ASGEAFRANLKGES
+238 ASGEAFRSNLKGDG

-274 EDKIGNKWKEVLA
+274 KDKIGERWKAVLE
-287 AHAEPFAPSE
+287 AHAQPIKPSE

-304 LQSAADHAAAR
+304 LQAAADHAAAR

-324 AIHSSETPDVQAAF
+324 NSIKANVLNVQAAF

-343 SEVFRRALEAS
+343 SEVFRRALEAA
-354 GNGIEPIGFA
+354 GDNIETIGFA
-364 GFFGIAAAHKA
+364 GFFGIAAAHRD
-375 FASDVQEVR
+375 FASDVMETR

-389 NPGAVTAATD
+389 NPGAASAATD
-399 PDDADTLTRVARRV
+399 PQDSDMLIRVAKRV

-428 AFVEATGPIYLG
+428 AFVEATGPLYLG
-440 KLVRDSLGQKGPSL
+440 KLVRDSLAQKHPGL
-454 GKEPAPALPADISL
+454 GVGPAPALSDSITL
-468 EDRIGMAAA
+468 EDRIGMAAT
-477 ILSGMSLKSGFARLI
+477 ILSAMSMKSGFGRVV

-527 ALLLNETEVRAG
+527 AFLLNDADVRTG
-539 LVAKGIDMPDDTL
+539 LVEKGIEVPAETVFL
-552 FVAGLHDTVT
+552 AGLHDTVT
-562 DEVMLFEQDLPKG
+562 DEVRLYEDDLPAG
-575 HAHKADL
+575 HTQAATI
-582 ANLKGALK
+582 ASLKQALSI
-590 LAAKATRS
+590 AAKVTRT
-598 ERAGRLP
+598 ERSARLP
-605 RADTASAI
+605 RAKDQAAVME
-613 IDRASDWSETRPEWG
+613 RAKNWSETRPEWG

-638 PRGRTAGRSL
+638 PRSRTMGRSL
-648 KGRSFL
+648 EGRSFL
-654 HSYNWQEDEGFGV
+654 HSYDWRQDKNFQV

-704 NVTGGIGVIEGNG
+704 NVTGGIGVVEGNG

-732 EKFMHDPLRLSVA
+732 ERFMHDPLRLSVA
-745 IEAPREAISEILGR
+745 VEAPREAISEILNR
-759 HEGVAALF
+759 HAGVAALF

-774 FAMDEEGRLAW
+774 FAMDDEGRLGW

-790 GTWAS
+790 GNWVSLRGDKAATQ
-795 MRDGAPKSI
+795 I

>member
-1 MDRTGDNDM
+1 
-10 LTMVERFSGPAL
+10 MVERFSGPAL

-56 LLQMAA
+56 PLQVAA

-81 AKFDAHEL
+81 AKYDAHEL
-89 SVADLEAG
+89 SLGDLEAS
-97 LAEVPDLKAS
+97 LAEVPELTMS
-107 VEDLIVA
+107 VDELIAA
-114 MSKDVP
+114 MSAEVA
-120 APKTLPT
+120 APETLPT

-151 ASGHYDAGQALWPA
+151 AAGHYDAGQALWPA

-170 WLSWRSFAQRDLTPE
+170 WLAWRSFAQRDLTPE
-185 IFGLSGFASRVAS
+185 IFGLTGFASRVAS

-211 EDMHIT
+211 EDMGIT
-217 AAASESY
+217 AEVSESY

-238 ASGEAFRANLKGES
+238 ASGEAFRANLKGEG

-274 EDKIGNKWKEVLA
+274 ENQIGARWKEVLE
-287 AHAEPFAPSE
+287 AHAQPIVPSQ

-304 LQSAADHAAAR
+304 LQAAADHASAR
-315 ALDETLAQP
+315 KLDETLCQTVP
-324 AIHSSETPDVQAAF
+324 ETDVAPDIQAAF

-343 SEVFRRALEAS
+343 SEVFRRALEAT
-354 GNGIEPIGFA
+354 GTNIETIGFA
-364 GFFGIAAAHKA
+364 GFFGIAAAHNG
-375 FASDVQEVR
+375 FASDVTETR

-389 NPGAVTAATD
+389 NTGADTVATD
-399 PDDADTLTRVARRV
+399 PDATDTLTRVARRV

-428 AFVEATGPIYLG
+428 AFVEATGPLYLG
-440 KLVRDSLGQKGPSL
+440 KLIRDSLAQRKPSL
-454 GKEPAPALPADISL
+454 GTDPAPALAGDVSL
-468 EDRIGMAAA
+468 EDRITMAAG
-477 ILSGMSLKSGFARLI
+477 ILSAMSLKSGLAKLV

-527 ALLLNETEVRAG
+527 ALLLNDPDVRAG
-539 LVAKGIDMPDDTL
+539 LADKGLDVPADTL

-562 DEVMLFEQDLPKG
+562 DEVTLYEADLPSG
-575 HAHKADL
+575 HAQKDTL
-582 ANLKGALK
+582 ASLKTALRQ
-590 LAAKATRS
+590 AAKVTRA
-598 ERAGRLP
+598 ERAPRLP
-605 RADTASAI
+605 RAKTADAVME
-613 IDRASDWSETRPEWG
+613 RAKNWSETRPEWG

-638 PRGRTAGRSL
+638 PRARTAGRNL
-648 KGRSFL
+648 EGRSFL
-654 HSYNWQEDEGFGV
+654 HNYTWQEDTEFGV

-732 EKFMHDPLRLSVA
+732 DKFMHDPVRLSVA
-745 IEAPREAISEILGR
+745 VEAPREAITDILKR
-759 HEGVAALF
+759 HPGVAELF

-774 FAMDEEGRLAW
+774 FVIGEAGGLAW
-785 RYTGG
+785 RYTGKG
-790 GTWAS
+790 QWTS
-795 MRDGAPKSI
+795 MDGHTPPANI

>member
-1 MDRTGDNDM
+1 M

-22 EIMAGAKTAASHIP
+22 EIMAGAKNAAAQIP
-36 PLWAL
+36 PLWSL
-41 DATVAVNPYVGQAGE
+41 EATVAVNPYVGQAGE
-56 LLQMAA
+56 PLQMAA

-69 GVRTVAERAHFK
+69 GVRTVPERAHFK
-81 AKFDAHEL
+81 AKFTAGEL

-97 LAEVPDLKAS
+97 LAEVPELSAS
-107 VEDLIVA
+107 VDDLIVA
-114 MSKDVP
+114 MDKTVA
-120 APKTLPT
+120 APETLPT
-127 IADLAEEVSD
+127 LADLAEEVSD

-151 ASGHYDAGQALWPA
+151 AGGHYDTGQALWPA
-165 PKTRV
+165 PKTRA

-185 IFGLSGFASRVAS
+185 IFGLTGFASRVAG

-211 EDMHIT
+211 EDMGIT
-217 AAASESY
+217 ADACESY

-230 RLGGWAQL
+230 RLGGWAQF
-238 ASGEAFRANLKGES
+238 ASGEAFRANLKGEG

-274 EDKIGNKWKEVLA
+274 KDKIGCAWERVLQE
-287 AHAEPFAPSE
+287 HALPIVPSE

-304 LQSAADHAAAR
+304 LQAAADHAAAR
-315 ALDETLAQP
+315 ALDDTLAQP
-324 AIHSSETPDVQAAF
+324 VSAKGDAPNVQAAF

-354 GNGIEPIGFA
+354 GDGIETIGFA
-364 GFFGIAAAHKA
+364 GFFGIAAAHHG
-375 FASDVQEVR
+375 FASDVLETR

-389 NPGAVTAATD
+389 NPGASSAATD
-399 PDDADTLTRVARRV
+399 PQDSDMLTRVAKRV

-428 AFVEATGPIYLG
+428 AFVEATGPLYLG
-440 KLVRDSLGQKGPSL
+440 KLVRDSLARKHPSL
-454 GKEPAPALPADISL
+454 GVGPAPALSDCL
-468 EDRIGMAAA
+468 TVEDRIGMAAT
-477 ILSGMSLKSGFARLI
+477 ILSAMSMKSDFAKVV

-527 ALLLNETEVRAG
+527 ALLLNDTDVRTG
-539 LVAKGIDMPDDTL
+539 LAAKGIEVPVDTVFL
-552 FVAGLHDTVT
+552 AGLHDTVT
-562 DEVMLFEQDLPKG
+562 DEVRLYEDDLPAG
-575 HAHKADL
+575 HTQGATIAS
-582 ANLKGALK
+582 LKQALSM
-590 LAAKATRS
+590 AAKVTRT
-598 ERAGRLP
+598 ERSARLP
-605 RADTASAI
+605 RATDQAAVME
-613 IDRASDWSETRPEWG
+613 RAKNWSETRPEWG

-638 PRGRTAGRSL
+638 PRSRTTGRSL
-648 KGRSFL
+648 SGRSFL
-654 HSYNWQEDEGFGV
+654 HSYDWRQDKNFQV

-683 LQYYGSSVAPDAFG
+683 LQYYGSSVAPDVFG

-704 NVTGGIGVIEGNG
+704 NVTGGIGVVEGNG

-732 EKFMHDPLRLSVA
+732 EGFMHDPLRLSVA
-745 IEAPREAISEILGR
+745 IEAPREAITEVLRR
-759 HEGVAALF
+759 HAGVAALF

-774 FAMDEEGRLAW
+774 FAMDDEGRLGW

-790 GTWAS
+790 GTWMSLRGDQTAA
-795 MRDGAPKSI
+795 RI

>member
-1 MDRTGDNDM
+1 M

-22 EIMAGAKTAASHIP
+22 EIMAGAKNAAAHIP
-36 PLWAL
+36 PLWSL
-41 DATVAVNPYVGQAGE
+41 EATVAVNPYVGQAGE
-56 LLQMAA
+56 PLHMAA

-81 AKFDAHEL
+81 AKFAAHDL

-97 LAEVPDLKAS
+97 LAEVADLVAT
-107 VEDLIVA
+107 VEDLIAAMDKTVA
-114 MSKDVP
+114 
-120 APKTLPT
+120 APETLPT
-127 IADLAEEVSD
+127 LADLAEEVSD

-151 ASGHYDAGQALWPA
+151 AGGHYDTGQALWPA
-165 PKTRV
+165 PKTRA

-185 IFGLSGFASRVAS
+185 IFGLTGFASRVAG

-211 EDMHIT
+211 EDMGIT
-217 AAASESY
+217 AEACESY

-238 ASGEAFRANLKGES
+238 ASGEAFRANLKGGA

-274 EDKIGNKWKEVLA
+274 KDQIGDKWAAVLE
-287 AHAEPFAPSE
+287 AHAQPIVPSQ

-304 LQSAADHAAAR
+304 LQAAADHAAAR
-315 ALDETLAQP
+315 ALDATLAQP
-324 AIHSSETPDVQAAF
+324 GASAVEAADVQAAF

-354 GNGIEPIGFA
+354 GNSIETIGFA
-364 GFFGIAAAHKA
+364 GFFGIAAAHHS
-375 FASDVQEVR
+375 FASDVSEVR

-389 NPGAVTAATD
+389 NPGAASAATD
-399 PDDADTLTRVARRV
+399 PQDSDMLTRVSRRV

-428 AFVEATGPIYLG
+428 AFVEATGPLYLG
-440 KLVRDSLGQKGPSL
+440 KLVRDSLAQKHPQL
-454 GKEPAPALPADISL
+454 GNDPAPALAASIPLA
-468 EDRIGMAAA
+468 DRINMAVG
-477 ILSGMSLKSGFARLI
+477 ILSGMSLKSGFGKVI

-527 ALLLNETEVRAG
+527 AQLLNDVDVRAG
-539 LVAKGIDMPDDTL
+539 LATNGIDIPADTVFL
-552 FVAGLHDTVT
+552 AGLHDTVT
-562 DEVMLFEQDLPKG
+562 DEVRLYEGDLPEG
-575 HAHKADL
+575 HTQGAAIATL
-582 ANLKGALK
+582 RTALK
-590 LAAKATRS
+590 TAAKATRT
-598 ERAGRLP
+598 ERLARLP
-605 RADTASAI
+605 RATDAAAVME
-613 IDRASDWSETRPEWG
+613 RAKDWSETRAEWG

-638 PRGRTAGRSL
+638 PRSRTAGRNLS
-648 KGRSFL
+648 GRSFL
-654 HSYNWQEDEGFGV
+654 HTYDWQQDTNFQV

-704 NVTGGIGVIEGNG
+704 NVTGGIGVVEGNG

-732 EKFMHDPLRLSVA
+732 DAFMHDPLRLSVA
-745 IEAPREAISEILGR
+745 VEAPRDAITDILKR
-759 HEGVAALF
+759 HDGLAALF
-767 DNGWLKL
+767 DNGWLRL
-774 FAMDEEGRLAW
+774 FAMDSEGRLGW
-785 RYTGG
+785 RYTGKG
-790 GTWAS
+790 AWVSLRGDAALGT
-795 MRDGAPKSI
+795 I

>member
-1 MDRTGDNDM
+1 MDRTGDQNM

-22 EIMAGAKTAASHIP
+22 EIMAGAKNAAAHIP
-36 PLWAL
+36 PLWSL
-41 DATVAVNPYVGQAGE
+41 EATVAVNPYMGQAGE
-56 LLQMAA
+56 PLQMAA

-69 GVRTVAERAHFK
+69 GVRTVPERVHFK
-81 AKFDAHEL
+81 AKFAAGAL
-89 SVADLEAG
+89 SEADLEAG
-97 LAEVPDLKAS
+97 LAELPELEMT
-107 VEDLIVA
+107 VEELILA
-114 MSKDVP
+114 MDREAP
-120 APKTLPT
+120 APQTLPT
-127 IADLAEEVSD
+127 LADLAEEVSD
-137 INWPDFVAERIGHW
+137 INWPDFVADRIGHW
-151 ASGHYDAGQALWPA
+151 AGGHYDTGQALWPA
-165 PKTRV
+165 PKSRA

-185 IFGLSGFASRVAS
+185 IFGLTGFASRVAS

-211 EDMHIT
+211 EEMGIT
-217 AAASESY
+217 SDACESY

-238 ASGEAFRANLKGES
+238 ASGEAFRANLKGEG
-252 NNDITDLLTA
+252 NNDSTDLLTA

-274 EDKIGNKWKEVLA
+274 KDKIGDRWKQVLA
-287 AHAEPFAPSE
+287 AHAQPIETSE

-304 LQSAADHAAAR
+304 LQAAADHAAAR

-324 AIHSSETPDVQAAF
+324 VTTKDDAPNVQAAF

-354 GNGIEPIGFA
+354 GDRIETIGFA
-364 GFFGIAAAHKA
+364 GFFGIAAAHHG
-375 FASDVQEVR
+375 FASDVLETR

-389 NPGAVTAATD
+389 NTGATSAATD
-399 PDDADTLTRVARRV
+399 PTKTDMLTRVAKRV

-428 AFVEATGPIYLG
+428 AFVEATGPLYLG
-440 KLVRDSLGQKGPSL
+440 KLVRDSLAQRHPSV
-454 GKEPAPALPADISL
+454 GVGPAPALSDGISL

-477 ILSGMSLKSGFARLI
+477 ILSGMSLTSNFGKVV

-520 DVNARLV
+520 DVNARL
-527 ALLLNETEVRAG
+527 AAGLLNDTEVREG
-539 LVAKGIDMPDDTL
+539 LVEKGIEVPRDTVFL
-552 FVAGLHDTVT
+552 AGLHDTVT
-562 DEVMLFEQDLPKG
+562 DDLRLYEEDLPAG
-575 HAHKADL
+575 HTQAAVI
-582 ANLKGALK
+582 AGLKQALQR
-590 LAAKATRS
+590 AAKLTRT
-598 ERAGRLP
+598 ERSARLP
-605 RADTASAI
+605 RATDQATVTA
-613 IDRASDWSETRPEWG
+613 RATDWSETRPEWG

-638 PRGRTAGRSL
+638 PRHRTTGRSL
-648 KGRSFL
+648 NGRSFL
-654 HSYNWQEDEGFGV
+654 HSYDWRQDTGFGV
-667 LELIL
+667 LEVIL

-732 EKFMHDPLRLSVA
+732 ERFVHDPLRLTVA
-745 IEAPREAISEILGR
+745 VEAPREAISDILER
-759 HEGVAALF
+759 HAGVAALF
-767 DNGWLKL
+767 DNGWLRL
-774 FAMDEEGRLAW
+774 FAMDDEGRMAW

-790 GTWAS
+790 GGWVSIRSDTRA
-795 MRDGAPKSI
+795 AI

>member
-1 MDRTGDNDM
+1 MSTTGENDM

-56 LLQMAA
+56 PVQMAA

-69 GVRTVAERAHFK
+69 GVRTVATRSHFK
-81 AKFDAHEL
+81 AKFDAQDL

-97 LAEVPDLKAS
+97 LAEVPELTAS
-107 VEDLIVA
+107 VEDLIEA
-114 MSKDVP
+114 MSKDVATP
-120 APKTLPT
+120 EILPT
-127 IADLAEEVSD
+127 IADLAEEVSG
-137 INWPDFVAERIGHW
+137 INWPDLVAERIGHW
-151 ASGHYDAGQALWPA
+151 ASGHYDVGQALWPA

-185 IFGLSGFASRVAS
+185 IFGLTGFAARVAS

-203 RGALTKCA
+203 RGALTRCA
-211 EDMHIT
+211 EDMGIT
-217 AAASESY
+217 ADVSESY

-238 ASGEAFRANLKGES
+238 ASGEAFRANLKGEG
-252 NNDITDLLTA
+252 NDDITDLLTA

-274 EDKIGNKWKEVLA
+274 QDQIGDKWKAVLA
-287 AHAEPFAPSE
+287 AHAAPLVPSE

-304 LQSAADHAAAR
+304 LQAASDHAAAR
-315 ALDETLAQP
+315 ALDKTLAQP
-324 AIHSSETPDVQAAF
+324 ATASSETPNVQAAF

-343 SEVFRRALEAS
+343 SEVYRRALEAT
-354 GNGIEPIGFA
+354 GNGIETIGFA
-364 GFFGIAAAHKA
+364 GFFGIAASHNA
-375 FASDVQEVR
+375 FASDVEEVR

-389 NPGAVTAATD
+389 NPGAATAATD
-399 PDDADTLTRVARRV
+399 PDENDTLTRVARRV

-428 AFVEATGPIYLG
+428 AFVEATGPLYLG
-440 KLVRDSLGQKGPSL
+440 KLVRDALGQKGPSL
-454 GKEPAPALPADISL
+454 GQDPAPALSDDITV

-477 ILSGMSLKSGFARLI
+477 ILSGLSLKSGFARLV
-492 LLAGHGAGV
+492 LLACHGAGV
-501 VNNPHASALQCG
+501 VNNAHASALQCG

-527 ALLLNETEVRAG
+527 AALMNDPEVRKG
-539 LVAKGIDMPDDTL
+539 LADKGIAVPDETL

-562 DEVMLFEQDLPKG
+562 DEVVLYTQDLPSG
-575 HAHKADL
+575 HSHGAEL
-582 ANLKGALK
+582 SNLKNALK

-598 ERAGRLP
+598 ERSARLP

-613 IDRASDWSETRPEWG
+613 LDRASDWAETRPEWG

-638 PRGRTAGRSL
+638 PRYRTAGRSL
-648 KGRSFL
+648 EGRSFL
-654 HSYNWQEDEGFGV
+654 HSYDWKQDDGFGV
-667 LELIL
+667 LEVIL

-683 LQYYGSSVAPDAFG
+683 LQYYGSTVAPDAFG

-704 NVTGGIGVIEGNG
+704 NVTGGIGVVEGNG

-732 EKFMHDPLRLSVA
+732 DKFMHDPVRLSVA
-745 IEAPREAISEILGR
+745 IEAPREAISDILGR
-759 HEGVAALF
+759 HQGVAELF

-790 GTWAS
+790 GNWAS
-795 MRDGAPKSI
+795 MRTDTPAAI

>member
-1 MDRTGDNDM
+1 M

-56 LLQMAA
+56 PLQMAA

-81 AKFDAHEL
+81 GKFDAHEL

-97 LAEVPDLKAS
+97 LTEVPDLAAS
-107 VEDLIVA
+107 VEDLIKA

-185 IFGLSGFASRVAS
+185 IFGLTGFASQVAS

-211 EDMHIT
+211 EDMNIT
-217 AAASESY
+217 AAACESY

-238 ASGEAFRANLKGES
+238 ASGEAFRANLKGQG

-274 EDKIGNKWKEVLA
+274 EDKIGEKWREVLA
-287 AHAEPFAPSE
+287 AHAEPFAPSQN
-297 DDLIDAA
+297 DLIDAA
-304 LQSAADHAAAR
+304 LQAAAEHAVSS

-324 AIHSSETPDVQAAF
+324 VIQKTEAPKVQAAF

-354 GNGIEPIGFA
+354 GDGIETIGFA
-364 GFFGIAAAHKA
+364 GFFGIAASHTA
-375 FASDVQEVR
+375 FASDVAEVR

-389 NPGAVTAATD
+389 NPGAATAATD

-428 AFVEATGPIYLG
+428 AFVEATGPLYLG
-440 KLVRDSLGQKGPSL
+440 KLVRDSLGHKGPSL
-454 GKEPAPALPADISL
+454 SKDPAPALSSDISL
-468 EDRIGMAAA
+468 DDRIEMAAA
-477 ILSGMSLKSGFARLI
+477 ILAGMSLKSGFAKLI

-501 VNNPHASALQCG
+501 VNNAHASALQCG

-527 ALLLNETEVRAG
+527 ALLLNAPEVRAG
-539 LVAKGIDMPDDTL
+539 LGEKGVTVPEDTL

-562 DEVMLFEQDLPKG
+562 DEVTLFENDLPKD
-575 HAHKADL
+575 HARGADL

-605 RADTASAI
+605 RADTAADI
-613 IDRASDWSETRPEWG
+613 LDRASDWSETRPEWG

-648 KGRSFL
+648 HGRSFL

-732 EKFMHDPLRLSVA
+732 EKLIHDPIRLNVA

-767 DNGWLKL
+767 ENGWLKL

-785 RYTGG
+785 RYTSG
-790 GTWAS
+790 GTWAF

-804 AAE
+804 VAE

>member
-1 MDRTGDNDM
+1 M

-22 EIMAGAKTAASHIP
+22 EIMAGAKNAAAHIP
-36 PLWAL
+36 PLWSL
-41 DATVAVNPYVGQAGE
+41 EATVAVNPYVGQAGE
-56 LLQMAA
+56 PLQMAA

-69 GVRTVAERAHFK
+69 GVRTVAERANFK
-81 AKFDAHEL
+81 AKFAAGQL

-97 LAEVPDLKAS
+97 LAEVPELAAT
-107 VEDLIVA
+107 VEELIAAMDKTVA
-114 MSKDVP
+114 
-120 APKTLPT
+120 APETLPT
-127 IADLAEEVSD
+127 LADLAEEVSD

-151 ASGHYDAGQALWPA
+151 AGGHYDTGQALWPA
-165 PKTRV
+165 PKTRA

-185 IFGLSGFASRVAS
+185 IFGLTGFASRVAS

-211 EDMHIT
+211 EDMGIT
-217 AAASESY
+217 AGACESY

-238 ASGEAFRANLKGES
+238 ASGEAFRANLKGGA

-274 EDKIGNKWKEVLA
+274 KDKIGDKWAKVLE
-287 AHAEPFAPSE
+287 AHAQPIVPSE

-304 LQSAADHAAAR
+304 LQAAADHAAAR
-315 ALDETLAQP
+315 ALDATLAQSVAAKQVVP
-324 AIHSSETPDVQAAF
+324 NVQAAF

-354 GNGIEPIGFA
+354 GDGIETIGFA
-364 GFFGIAAAHKA
+364 GFFGIAAAHHG
-375 FASDVQEVR
+375 FASDVLETR

-389 NPGAVTAATD
+389 NPGATSAATD
-399 PDDADTLTRVARRV
+399 PQDSDVLTRVAKRV

-428 AFVEATGPIYLG
+428 AFVEATGPLYLG
-440 KLVRDSLGQKGPSL
+440 KLVRDSLAQKHPSL
-454 GKEPAPALPADISL
+454 GNDPAPALSDNLML
-468 EDRIGMAAA
+468 EDRIGMAAT
-477 ILSGMSLKSGFARLI
+477 ILSAMSMKSGFAKVI

-527 ALLLNETEVRAG
+527 ALLLNDAEVRVG
-539 LVAKGIDMPDDTL
+539 LVKKGIDVPAETMFL
-552 FVAGLHDTVT
+552 AGLHDTVT
-562 DEVMLFEQDLPKG
+562 DEVRLYEDDLPAG
-575 HAHKADL
+575 HTQGATIA
-582 ANLKGALK
+582 ALK
-590 LAAKATRS
+590 QALSMAAKVTRA
-598 ERAGRLP
+598 ERSARLP
-605 RADTASAI
+605 RATDQAAVME
-613 IDRASDWSETRPEWG
+613 RAKNWSETRPEWG

-638 PRGRTAGRSL
+638 PRSRTMGRSL
-648 KGRSFL
+648 EGRSFL
-654 HSYNWQEDEGFGV
+654 QSYDWRQDKNFQV

-704 NVTGGIGVIEGNG
+704 NVTGGIGVVEGNG

-724 PWQSVHDG
+724 PWQSVYDG

-745 IEAPREAISEILGR
+745 VEAPREAISEILNR
-759 HEGVAALF
+759 HAGVAALF

-774 FAMDEEGRLAW
+774 FAMDDEGRLGW

-790 GTWAS
+790 GNWVS
-795 MRDGAPKSI
+795 LRDDTAATQI

>member
-1 MDRTGDNDM
+1 M

-22 EIMAGAKTAASHIP
+22 EIMAGARNAAAHIP
-36 PLWAL
+36 PLWSL
-41 DATVAVNPYVGQAGE
+41 EATVAVNPYVGQAGE
-56 LLQMAA
+56 PLQMAA

-69 GVRTVAERAHFK
+69 GVRTVPERAHFK
-81 AKFDAHEL
+81 AKFAANGL
-89 SVADLEAG
+89 TRADLEAG
-97 LAEVPDLKAS
+97 LAEVPELGIS
-107 VEDLIVA
+107 VEELIAA
-114 MSKDVP
+114 MDKPGRVP
-120 APKTLPT
+120 ETLPT
-127 IADLAEEVSD
+127 LADLAEEVSD

-151 ASGHYDAGQALWPA
+151 AGGHYDTGQALWPA
-165 PKTRV
+165 PKTRA

-185 IFGLSGFASRVAS
+185 IFGLTGFAGRVAS

-211 EDMHIT
+211 EEMGIT
-217 AAASESY
+217 SAACESY

-238 ASGEAFRANLKGES
+238 ASGEAFRANLNGEG

-274 EDKIGNKWKEVLA
+274 KDKIGDRWKQVLA
-287 AHAEPFAPSE
+287 AHAQPIEPSQ

-304 LQSAADHAAAR
+304 LQAAADHAAAR
-315 ALDETLAQP
+315 ALDETLALP
-324 AIHSSETPDVQAAF
+324 GSAKIEAPNVQAAF

-354 GNGIEPIGFA
+354 GDRIETIGFA
-364 GFFGIAAAHKA
+364 GFFGIAASHRG
-375 FASDVQEVR
+375 FASDVLETR

-389 NPGAVTAATD
+389 NTGATSAATD
-399 PDDADTLTRVARRV
+399 PQDSDMLTRVAKRV

-428 AFVEATGPIYLG
+428 AFVEATGPLYLG
-440 KLVRDSLGQKGPSL
+440 KLVRDSLAQKHPSL
-454 GKEPAPALPADISL
+454 GAGPAPALSDSVTL

-477 ILSGMSLKSGFARLI
+477 ILSAMSMTSGFGKVI

-527 ALLLNETEVRAG
+527 AILLNEPEVRAG
-539 LVAKGIDMPDDTL
+539 LVAKGIEVPADTVFL
-552 FVAGLHDTVT
+552 AGLHDTVT
-562 DEVMLFEQDLPKG
+562 DEVRLYEDDLPAG
-575 HAHKADL
+575 HAQSAVI
-582 ANLKGALK
+582 AGLKKALK
-590 LAAKATRS
+590 TAAKITRT
-598 ERAGRLP
+598 ERSARLP
-605 RADTASAI
+605 RATDAAAVME
-613 IDRASDWSETRPEWG
+613 RAKDWSETRPEWG

-638 PRGRTAGRSL
+638 PRSRTAGRNL
-648 KGRSFL
+648 GGRSFL
-654 HSYNWQEDEGFGV
+654 HSYDWRQDKGFGV

-704 NVTGGIGVIEGNG
+704 NVTGGIGVVEGNG

-732 EKFMHDPLRLSVA
+732 ERFMHDPLRLSVA
-745 IEAPREAISEILGR
+745 IEAPREAITDILNR

-767 DNGWLKL
+767 DNGWLRL
-774 FAMDEEGRLAW
+774 FAMDDQGRLGW
-785 RYTGG
+785 RYTGKG
-790 GTWAS
+790 QWVSVQGDKA
-795 MRDGAPKSI
+795 AASI

>member
-1 MDRTGDNDM
+1 M

-56 LLQMAA
+56 TLQMAA
-62 ARLARVA
+62 ARLERVA
-69 GVRTVAERAHFK
+69 GVRSVADRAHFK

-89 SVADLEAG
+89 SIGDLEAG
-97 LAEVPDLKAS
+97 LAEVPELTLS
-107 VEDLIVA
+107 VDDLIAA
-114 MSKDVP
+114 MSQDVA
-120 APKTLPT
+120 APVALPT

-137 INWPDFVAERIGHW
+137 INWPDFVADRIGHW
-151 ASGHYDAGQALWPA
+151 ASGHYDMGQALWPA

-185 IFGLSGFASRVAS
+185 IFGLTGFASRVAS

-238 ASGEAFRANLKGES
+238 ASGEAFRANLKGEG

-274 EDKIGNKWKEVLA
+274 EDKIGEKWKEVLA
-287 AHAEPFAPSE
+287 AHAEPFAPSQ
-297 DDLIDAA
+297 DNLIDAA
-304 LQSAADHAAAR
+304 LQAAAEHAAAR
-315 ALDETLAQP
+315 TLDETLAQP
-324 AIHSSETPDVQAAF
+324 VAEARTETPQVQAAF

-343 SEVFRRALEAS
+343 SEVYRRALEAT
-354 GNGIEPIGFA
+354 GNGIETIGFA
-364 GFFGIAAAHKA
+364 GFFGIAASHNA

-399 PDDADTLTRVARRV
+399 PEDSDTLTRVARRV

-428 AFVEATGPIYLG
+428 AFVEATGPLYLG
-440 KLVRDSLGQKGPSL
+440 KLVRDALGQKGPSL
-454 GKEPAPALPADISL
+454 GKDPAPALSADISL
-468 EDRIGMAAA
+468 DNRVGMAAA

-527 ALLLNETEVRAG
+527 AMLLNDMDVRKG
-539 LVAKGIDMPDDTL
+539 LADKGIEVPAETL

-562 DEVMLFEQDLPKG
+562 DEVMLFETDLPAG
-575 HAHKADL
+575 HAHGADL
-582 ANLKGALK
+582 SNLKNALK
-590 LAAKATRS
+590 LAAKATRA

-605 RADTASAI
+605 RADTAAAI
-613 IDRASDWSETRPEWG
+613 LDRASDWSETRPEWG

-648 KGRSFL
+648 QGRSFL
-654 HSYNWQEDEGFGV
+654 HSYNWREDEGFGV

-732 EKFMHDPLRLSVA
+732 ETFMHDPLRLSVA
-745 IEAPREAISEILGR
+745 VEAPREAISEILAR

-774 FAMDEEGRLAW
+774 FAMDDEGRLGW

-790 GTWAS
+790 GEWVSLRGDTA
-795 MRDGAPKSI
+795 AAQI